1 MSPVSPLKQI
11 WPEAAE
17 MTPEQM
23 ALAALRQ
30 EIDALDD
37 ALLDLFQQRLALASR
52 VGLAKDAPAG
62 PHTKL
67 RPDREQAVL
76 ARMLARAAPDT
87 AEAVEAL
94 WREIV
99 GWGLNRQGR
108 LQVQV
113 WAPTRRRRGTERACV
128 SAAPLSCD
136 SFTIRKRRCASPRRA
151 TGWRCSA

>member
-62 PHTKL
+62 PH
-67 RPDREQAVL
+67 
-76 ARMLARAAPDT
+76 
-87 AEAVEAL
+87 
-94 WREIV
+94 
-99 GWGLNRQGR
+99 
-108 LQVQV
+108 
-113 WAPTRRRRGTERACV
+113 
-128 SAAPLSCD
+128 
-136 SFTIRKRRCASPRRA
+136 
-151 TGWRCSA
+151 